1 MDCSTPGFPVLY
13 HLPELAQT
21 HVHRSVTPSNHL
33 MLGRPLLLL
42 SSIFPSIRV
51 FSNKLTLHI
60 RGPKHWSF
68 SFSINP
74 SNEYSG
80 CIFNSVR
87 GCQIPP
93 NFHCFQKYGWK
104 ELSLTETQNRIEGK
118 CQKLNFVSG
127 QEDLRFKGE
136 VHTGHTHW
144 GLSTKRW

>member
-1 MDCSTPGFPVLY
+1 MELPPSATVLPG
-13 HLPELAQT
+13 
-21 HVHRSVTPSNHL
+21 
-33 MLGRPLLLL
+33 G
-42 SSIFPSIRV
+42 
-51 FSNKLTLHI
+51 
-60 RGPKHWSF
+60 
-68 SFSINP
+68 
-74 SNEYSG
+74 
-80 CIFNSVR
+80 IFNSVR

-118 CQKLNFVSG
+118 CQKLSFVNG